1 MRLPPRIRQTVALLA
16 PLLALAACATPSQ
29 RIATA
34 LVDRGVPQPQARC
47 MGVKLADR
55 LNISQLKRLDAISRM
70 NGGRLDR
77 MSIPQIA
84 NALSDPRDPG
94 LVAEVLRAG
103 VGCLL

>member
-1 MRLPPRIRQTVALLA
+1 MRLTAAAPLAAIVPLLLLA
-16 PLLALAACATPSQ
+16 GCATPSQ

-34 LVDRGVPQPQARC
+34 LVDRGVPPSQARC
-47 MGVKLADR
+47 MGDR
-55 LNISQLKRLDAISRM
+55 LSDRLGVGQLQRLDTISKM
-70 NGGRLDR
+70 NDGRIDR

-103 VGCLL
+103 VGCLF